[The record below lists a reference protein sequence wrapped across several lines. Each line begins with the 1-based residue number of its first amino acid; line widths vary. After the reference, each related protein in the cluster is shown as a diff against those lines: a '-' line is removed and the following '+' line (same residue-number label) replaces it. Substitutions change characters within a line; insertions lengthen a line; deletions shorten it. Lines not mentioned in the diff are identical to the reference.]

1 MHVQNTKVAVGGR
14 CSRSR
19 ILILKLAQNIL
30 HKHIN
35 FIVVINIPSNF
46 YDACA
51 EEISCVQGNSH
62 KCRASCKLSF
72 IHINI
77 DFCKH

>member
-1 MHVQNTKVAVGGR
+1 
-14 CSRSR
+14 
-19 ILILKLAQNIL
+19 
-30 HKHIN
+30 
-35 FIVVINIPSNF
+35 
-46 YDACA
+46 
-51 EEISCVQGNSH
+51 VQGNSH